1 MPQRTAP
8 TARQQRLGHELR
20 RLRERAD
27 LSATQAGQLLGIGQA
42 RVSNTEAGR
51 IPISSERVRKLA
63 YSYSCSDSELIDAL
77 ANMTTGRTR
86 HWWEKYRETLPVGL
100 LDLAELEHHASAI
113 RTAQVTHLPGI
124 LQTAD
129 YARTV
134 FQQSVPGLPTH
145 EVEQRVS
152 HRIKRQ
158 DILYRDQP
166 TRFTAV
172 IHEAALRMQF
182 GGADVTR
189 EQLRHL
195 MSTSERSSIHI
206 FVLPFSAGIFP
217 GAGQTVVYAEG
228 PVPQLDTVQLDAE
241 HGFVLVH
248 SPAALENY
256 RTVLDRMESM
266 ALNPS
271 ESRDFIESVIKN
283 M

>member
-51 IPISSERVRKLA
+51 IPISPERVRKLA
-63 YSYSCSDSELIDAL
+63 YSYGCSDGELVNAL
-77 ANMTTGRTR
+77 ANMTSSRTR
-86 HWWEKYRETLPVGL
+86 HWWEKYRESLPVGL
-100 LDLAELEHHASAI
+100 LDLAELEHYATAI
-113 RTAQVTHLPGI
+113 RTAQVTHLPGM

-134 FQQSVPGLPTH
+134 FQQSIPDLPAA
-145 EVEQRVS
+145 EVEQRVA
-152 HRIKRQ
+152 HRSKRQ
-158 DILYRDQP
+158 GILHREPP
-166 TRFTAV
+166 TRFTAM

-182 GGADVTR
+182 GGVDVMR

-195 MSTSERSSIHI
+195 KSMGECKSVDIL
-206 FVLPFSAGIFP
+206 VVPFSAGVFP

-228 PVPQLDTVQLDAE
+228 PVPQLDTVQLDTE

-248 SPAALENY
+248 SPAALEKY

-266 ALNPS
+266 ALSPA
-271 ESRDFIESVIKN
+271 ESRGFIDSVIKT